1 MAKNHHRTIIYP
13 RRLFN
18 VANWKITVFHTSSCL
33 LSRNGPWLPV
43 RKALEDPIKLAWPW
57 RPRPGSHFPAKNRTS
72 HGQFSI
78 AMLPEGSQNG
88 THQEMPRLAIYWPF
102 SKKKWSSY
110 GKNEGCQLSGKKWK
124 HDDHPLIFGLDPSHK
139 NWENWLG
146 LRPVVHGCGCSNAG
160 AKGTIWAVAKGHG
173 WPWMAMIFRERSVG
187 WSKWGVYPK
196 SWQVMAVVFG
206 RSCWVLNMEM
216 SNYDKPVDGME

>member
-18 VANWKITVFHTSSCL
+18 GANWKITVFHTSSCL

-43 RKALEDPIKLAWPW
+43 RKALEDPIKLSAWPW

-102 SKKKWSSY
+102 SKKWSSY

-124 HDDHPLIFGLDPSHK
+124 NDDHPLISTGFWAGSLTPKLRKLTGPSAPSARRPR
-139 NWENWLG
+139 
-146 LRPVVHGCGCSNAG
+146 LRLVRNAG
-160 AKGTIWAVAKGHG
+160 AEGTIWAVAKGHG
-173 WPWMAMIFRERSVG
+173 WPW
-187 WSKWGVYPK
+187 
-196 SWQVMAVVFG
+196 
-206 RSCWVLNMEM
+206 
-216 SNYDKPVDGME
+216 